1 MGGQLNYMNNLNLS
15 AATIAKYC
23 HCKTESVESAP
34 LPAVTL
40 EPLLIDRV
48 KLLKTGPNKL
58 KHPKLKGL
66 IGNDY
71 HRLYMRMWRKWTT
84 NRLRRPVEF
93 YEFKDGMSIVSIA
106 KKHNLAMLEVETIIR
121 KFMR

>member
-1 MGGQLNYMNNLNLS
+1 MNNQNLS

-23 HCKTESVESAP
+23 HCSHS
-34 LPAVTL
+34 
-40 EPLLIDRV
+40 EPV
-48 KLLKTGPNKL
+48 KPEPVHHGPRNL
-58 KHPKLKGL
+58 KHPEFAGADRKAYGKF
-66 IGNDY
+66 
-71 HRLYMRMWRKWTT
+71 YMRWYRRFT
-84 NRLRRPVEF
+84 NKGRRRPIQF